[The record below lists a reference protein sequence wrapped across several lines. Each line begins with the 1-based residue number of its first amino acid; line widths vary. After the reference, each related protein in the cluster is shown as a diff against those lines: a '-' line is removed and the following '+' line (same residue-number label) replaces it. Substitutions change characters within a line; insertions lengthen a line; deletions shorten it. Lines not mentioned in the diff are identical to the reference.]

1 MEVLNMTAKVYVV
14 RHGQTAWNL
23 EEVFRGRMDIPL
35 DETGKKEVHLAGE
48 AIKDETLHA
57 IYSSPLSRS
66 METAEN
72 IAKFQNIEVTP
83 LDAIIDISYG
93 EWEGVGLVE
102 VQKKYPDLYDLWL
115 KAPHK
120 VTFPNGESLE
130 AVRVRTM
137 GAIENLLEKHTNENI
152 ALVAHRVPNKVIC
165 CSLIGIDMSNF
176 WRIQQDTAS
185 TNLFKYKDGQWT
197 ISYLNDTS
205 YLKVLGK
212 PALSDF

>member
-1 MEVLNMTAKVYVV
+1 MTKIYVV

-48 AIKDETLHA
+48 ALKDETLHA

-72 IAKFQNIEVTP
+72 IAKFQNIEVKP
-83 LDAIIDISYG
+83 LEAIIDISYG
-93 EWEGVGLVE
+93 EWEGVSLAE
-102 VQKKYPDLYDLWL
+102 VQKKYPDLCALWL
-115 KAPHK
+115 KEPHK
-120 VTFPNGESLE
+120 VRFPNGESLE
-130 AVRVRTM
+130 QVRVRTQN
-137 GAIENLLEKHTNENI
+137 AIENLLEKHENENI
-152 ALVAHRVPNKVIC
+152 ALVAHRVPNKVISC
-165 CSLIGIDMSNF
+165 ALLGIDNSNF

-185 TNLFKYKDGQWT
+185 TNLFIYKEGQWI

-212 PALSDF
+212 PSLADF

>member
-1 MEVLNMTAKVYVV
+1 MGHMTKVYLV

-23 EEVFRGRMDIPL
+23 EEVFRGRADIPL
-35 DETGKKEVHLAGE
+35 DETGRKEVHLAGE
-48 AIKDETLHA
+48 ALKDETLHA

-72 IAKFQNIEVTP
+72 IAKFQNIPVTP
-83 LDAIIDISYG
+83 FDAIIDISYG
-93 EWEGVGLVE
+93 EWEGKSLKE
-102 VQKKYPDLYDLWL
+102 VHEKFPDLYALWL
-115 KAPHK
+115 REPHK
-120 VTFPNGESLE
+120 VSFPEGESLDEVRSRAME
-130 AVRVRTM
+130 AV
-137 GAIENLLEKHTNENI
+137 ENLVAKHKNENI

-165 CSLIGIDMSNF
+165 CALMGIDNSNF

-185 TNLFKYKDGQWT
+185 TNLFTYKDGQW
-197 ISYLNDTS
+197 IVSFLNDTS

>member
-1 MEVLNMTAKVYVV
+1 MV

-23 EEVFRGRMDIPL
+23 EEIFRGRMDIPL

-48 AIKDETLHA
+48 ALKNETLHA

-72 IAKFQNIEVTP
+72 IAKFHNIPVTP
-83 LDAIIDISYG
+83 LEAIIDISYG
-93 EWEGVGLVE
+93 DWEGVSLAD
-102 VQKKYPDLYDLWL
+102 VQKKYPEFYGRWV
-115 KAPHK
+115 KNPHT

-130 AVRVRTM
+130 AVRMRVMR
-137 GAIENLLEKHTNENI
+137 AIEHLIEKHENENI
-152 ALVAHRVPNKVIC
+152 VLVAHRVPNKVIC
-165 CSLIGIDMSNF
+165 CRILGIDNSNF

-185 TNLFKYKDGQWT
+185 TNLFVYFGGQWF
-197 ISYLNDTS
+197 ISYLNNTS

-212 PALSDF
+212 PTLCDF

>member
-1 MEVLNMTAKVYVV
+1 MTAKVYVV

-72 IAKFQNIEVTP
+72 IAKFQNVEVTP

-102 VQKKYPDLYDLWL
+102 VQKKYPDLYALWL

-137 GAIENLLEKHTNENI
+137 GAVKNLLEKHTNENI

>member
-1 MEVLNMTAKVYVV
+1 MTRVYVV

-48 AIKDETLHA
+48 ALKDETLHA

-66 METAEN
+66 VETAEN
-72 IAKFQNIEVTP
+72 IAKFQDIPVTP
-83 LDAIIDISYG
+83 LESIIDISYG
-93 EWEGVGLVE
+93 EWEGVSLVE
-102 VQKKYPDLYDLWL
+102 VRKKFPDLYDLWL
-115 KAPHK
+115 KEPHNI
-120 VTFPNGESLE
+120 TFPGGESLE
-130 AVRVRTM
+130 QVRVRTRN
-137 GAIENLLEKHTNENI
+137 AIDDLLKKHENENI
-152 ALVAHRVPNKVIC
+152 ALVAHRAPNKIIC
-165 CSLIGIDMSNF
+165 CSLLGIDNSNF

-185 TNLFKYKDGQWT
+185 TNLFTYKDGMWI

-205 YLKVLGK
+205 YLKILGK

>member
-1 MEVLNMTAKVYVV
+1 MTAKVYVV

-72 IAKFQNIEVTP
+72 IAKFQNVEVTP

-102 VQKKYPDLYDLWL
+102 VQKKYPDLYALWL

-137 GAIENLLEKHTNENI
+137 GAIEDLLEKHTNENI

>member
-1 MEVLNMTAKVYVV
+1 MTKVYVV

-48 AIKDETLHA
+48 ALKDETLNA

-72 IAKFQNIEVTP
+72 IAKFQNIPVTP
-83 LDAIIDISYG
+83 LESIIDISYG
-93 EWEGVGLVE
+93 EWEGVSLVE
-102 VQKKYPDLYDLWL
+102 VQKKYPDLYGLWL
-115 KAPHK
+115 KEPHNI
-120 VTFPNGESLE
+120 TFPGGESLE
-130 AVRVRTM
+130 QVRVRTRN
-137 GAIENLLEKHTNENI
+137 AIDDLLEKHKDENI

-165 CSLIGIDMSNF
+165 CSLLGIDNSNF

-185 TNLFKYKDGQWT
+185 TNLFVYKDGQW
-197 ISYLNDTS
+197 IVSYLNDTS

>member
-1 MEVLNMTAKVYVV
+1 MTKVYLV

-23 EEVFRGRMDIPL
+23 EEVFRGRADIPL
-35 DETGKKEVHLAGE
+35 DETGKNEVHLAGE
-48 AIKDETLHA
+48 ALKDETLHA

-72 IAKFQNIEVTP
+72 IAKFQNVAVTP
-83 LDAIIDISYG
+83 FDAIIDISYG
-93 EWEGVGLVE
+93 EWEGKSLVE
-102 VQKKYPDLYDLWL
+102 VQEKSPDLYGLWL
-115 KAPHK
+115 REPHK
-120 VTFPNGESLE
+120 VRFPQGESLDEVRSRTME
-130 AVRVRTM
+130 AVK
-137 GAIENLLEKHTNENI
+137 NLMAKHKDENI

-165 CSLIGIDMSNF
+165 CALLGIDNSHF

-185 TNLFKYKDGQWT
+185 TNLFIYKDGQW
-197 ISYLNDTS
+197 IVSFLNDTS